1 MIFIDT
7 SALLATVFV
16 SDQHHQRADLCLRN
30 LREENQI
37 LLTNNYVI
45 VESIAL
51 MQRRFGLDLV
61 RDFNNRILPLIQI
74 EWVDEEQHNA
84 TIQTLLQANRRNLS
98 LVDCSAFETM
108 RRLGTETVFTFDSHF
123 REEGFNVIP

>member
-98 LVDCSAFETM
+98 LVDCSVFETM